1 MIAPDSSAP
10 LIVLAAGGTGGHVFP
25 AEALAQELLAR
36 NFRLALVTDR
46 RGAAYGGTL
55 GLIETHRVAARAV
68 SGRGVIGLV
77 RGAGEL
83 ALGVSQAA
91 ALLRRLKP
99 AAVVGF
105 GGYAAVPATAA
116 ALILGLPTAIHEQN
130 AVLGRANRLFA
141 RRAARVCTSFD
152 LARPPPGRTT
162 VVRTGMPVRAAV
174 AAVRATPYV
183 PPDETGPFR
192 IVVLGGSQGARVF
205 STVVPAAIARLPE
218 VLRRRIEIAQ
228 QARPEDID
236 ATHAAFAATGVHVEL
251 RHFFDNVPELMAKAH
266 VLIVRAG
273 ASTVAE
279 VAAAGRPAIFVPYPY
294 ATDDHQTA
302 NARALALVGGGWVI
316 PQGEFD
322 ADALAARL
330 AALAADPGQLAD
342 TAAAAAA
349 FSIPDAA
356 ARLAQVVTGL
366 IGGARGAADAP
377 VRRTGPQRGAF
388 SVIASLSSANAQ
400 SMQPSMKPS
409 MKRGAV

>member
-1 MIAPDSSAP
+1 MMAATDPAAP

-25 AEALAQELLAR
+25 SEALAQELLAQ
-36 NFRLALVTDR
+36 NYRLALITDR
-46 RGAAYGGTL
+46 RGATYGGTL
-55 GLIETHRVAARAV
+55 GLIDTHRVAARAV
-68 SGRGVIGLV
+68 SGRGMLGLLG
-77 RGAGEL
+77 GAGQL
-83 ALGVSQAA
+83 ALGIAQAA
-91 ALLRRLKP
+91 RLLRRLKP

-116 ALILGLPTAIHEQN
+116 ALLLGLPTAIHEQN

-152 LARPPPGRTT
+152 LARPPPGGAT

-183 PPDETGPFR
+183 PPADGGPFR
-192 IVVLGGSQGARVF
+192 LVVLGGSQGARVF
-205 STVVPAAIARLPE
+205 SDIIPAAIARLPDP
-218 VLRRRIEIAQ
+218 LRRRIEIAQ

-236 ATHAAFAATGVHVEL
+236 ATHAAFATTGVHVEL

-266 VLIVRAG
+266 LMIVRAG

-302 NARALALVGGGWVI
+302 NARALAVVGGGWVI
-316 PQGEFD
+316 PQDQFD
-322 ADALAARL
+322 ADTLAARL
-330 AALAADPGQLAD
+330 GALAADPGQLVD

-366 IGGARGAADAP
+366 IGGARGLADAP

-388 SVIASLSSANAQ
+388 SVVASLSSATAQ
-400 SMQPSMKPS
+400 SI
-409 MKRGAV
+409 KRGAV